1 MKKEVEKGK
10 EEKSEWIVDGAGGGE
25 GGSGDSGGGDTHAP
39 TESSV
44 AVGVEAAMSGV
55 PLAEQE
61 SLQQKSVEKEEEILS
76 ALKRRKQR
84 QKLQCL

>member
-10 EEKSEWIVDGAGGGE
+10 EEKSERIVDGGSGGDGGGDD
-25 GGSGDSGGGDTHAP
+25 GGGGDTHAP

-84 QKLQCL
+84 QKLQHL